1 MERFLTFVLL
11 FALLAPRLGKADE
24 NDPKLLFA
32 RAYSLFTNNQLA
44 EAEGLL
50 RKTLRNDNV
59 LSDYSLYFLGQI
71 AFQQASFSAARNYLS
86 QLREDFPT
94 SVWLP
99 QADLLLAKISLAEK
113 DYARS
118 ARSLQPLVN
127 LDGRNEI
134 ACEARYLLG
143 QIQELQGQALEAH
156 ETYQQLRRAFPL
168 CAWAHAARK
177 AVQQLRQQNPQLSPE
192 LSYEALWGEAEL
204 LSRQRQYR
212 EAETT
217 FQKLLQLFPDEG
229 VRPRSLM
236 GLVRVYDAARKRE
249 EQIPLLTLIV
259 NKYPRSPEAPAALFR
274 LATIYWNRNENL
286 KALAHFKRLIDRY
299 PTSPSADTATI
310 AVARIYQS
318 NGQSQEAIKVL
329 RAFPRNFR
337 ASSEREEAQWRLAW
351 IYYTQ
356 SDLERAHD
364 AFKELADGAG
374 PGRYKTGALY
384 WQGRSAEKMGRQ
396 DEAQKIYLAIVQN
409 DGESFY
415 AGPAQRRL
423 ETATGVIA
431 DTKPLVAS
439 APQEPPVSLSATFH
453 LARARALAE
462 LSLDSLAL
470 VELDE
475 VKNELTDPGSK
486 LLLMREY
493 ARIGR
498 YNRSVA
504 IASQIPFDSDSV
516 RTHRYPL
523 AYWELVQRKAKE
535 TGLDPYLVLALIRQ
549 ESLFDTHAVSPA
561 NALGLMQLIPSTAA
575 RLAKQLGIPQPT
587 PEKLFDPELNL
598 TLGTFYLQELL
609 RLYAND
615 PVKALAA
622 YNAGEAA
629 TARWESEILTDDP
642 DEFVER
648 ITYRETLQYVKLVLR
663 AHRLYR
669 TIYAGQK

>member
-1 MERFLTFVLL
+1 MKRFLTVVLL
-11 FALLAPRLGKADE
+11 LSLLAPPPGKAEE
-24 NDPKLLFA
+24 NDARSLFA
-32 RAYSLFTNNQLA
+32 RAYSLFTNNQLT
-44 EAEGLL
+44 EAEGLFL
-50 RKTLRNDNV
+50 KTLRDDDI

-71 AFQQASFSAARNYLS
+71 AFSQASFPAARRYLS
-86 QLREDFPT
+86 QLKENFPY
-94 SVWLP
+94 SAWLA

-113 DYARS
+113 DYAQS
-118 ARSLQPLVN
+118 ARSLQTLVN
-127 LDGRNEI
+127 LDGRNDI

-143 QIQELQGQALEAH
+143 QIQEFQGQALQAH

-168 CAWAHAARK
+168 CTWADAARK
-177 AVQQLRQQNPQLSPE
+177 AVQQLRQQDPQLSPE
-192 LSYEALWGEAEL
+192 LSYEALWEEGEL
-204 LSRQRQYR
+204 LLRQRQYR

-217 FQKLLQLFPDEG
+217 FQKLLQRFPDEG

-236 GLVRVYDAARKRE
+236 GLARVYDAARRRE
-249 EQIPLLTLIV
+249 EQIPLLAVIV
-259 NKYPRSPEAPAALFR
+259 NKYPRSPEAPAALVR

-286 KALAHFKRLIDRY
+286 KGLAHFKRLIDRY

-310 AVARIYQS
+310 ALARIYLS
-318 NGQSQEAIKVL
+318 LGQYQEAIRVL
-329 RAFPRNFR
+329 RAFPRNFP
-337 ASSEREEAQWRLAW
+337 ASSQREEAQWRLAW

-356 SDLERAHD
+356 SDLKRAY
-364 AFKELADGAG
+364 ATFKGLAETAS
-374 PGRYKTGALY
+374 PGGYKTGALY

-396 DEAQKIYLAIVQN
+396 EEAKMIYVAIMQN
-409 DGESFY
+409 DEESFY
-415 AGPAQRRL
+415 AGSAQRRL
-423 ETATGVIA
+423 ETVTGVIA
-431 DTKPLVAS
+431 DARPAVAS
-439 APQEPPVSLSATFH
+439 AFQDRPVSASATFH
-453 LARARALAE
+453 LSRARALAE
-462 LSLDSLAL
+462 LSLNSLAL

-475 VKNELTDPGSK
+475 IKNELTDPGSR

-493 ARIGR
+493 ARIGA
-498 YNRSVA
+498 YHRSVA
-504 IASQIPFDSDSV
+504 IASQIPFDSDAV

-523 AYWELVQRKAKE
+523 AYWDLVQRKAKE

-561 NALGLMQLIPSTAA
+561 HAIGLMQLIPTTAA

-587 PEKLFDPELNL
+587 PDKLFDPELNL

-622 YNAGEAA
+622 YNAGEKAA
-629 TARWESEILTDDP
+629 ARWESVILTDDP

-663 AHRLYR
+663 AQRLYR